1 MFVIDHK
8 ETVSWFNTISS
19 GIHTSLGSYRLNT
32 VWSYLR
38 YPDQL
43 VVVYQYWAGIQCG
56 LTSGIQTSL
65 WSYQYWA
72 GILYSVVFPQVSRPS
87 CGRTSTEQEN
97 SVVLPQVSRPACGRT
112 STEQEYTIQCGLTSG
127 IQTSLWSYQYC
138 STHRLVVMIWFLRF
152 CKTNLAVLYTTVVNT
167 LLLYKVHSERSQ
179 FCYSTY
185 PCTLLWWYSW
195 SLKISWHTPVKGV

>member
-72 GILYSVVFPQVSRPS
+72 GIHYTVWSHLRYPDQLVVVPVLLHPQV
-87 CGRTSTEQEN
+87 GGHDL
-97 SVVLPQVSRPACGRT
+97 VPQVLQNKFSCT
-112 STEQEYTIQCGLTSG
+112 VYYSSEYTLTVQS
-127 IQTSLWSYQYC
+127 TLWTKSVLLQHVPMY
-138 STHRLVVMIWFLRF
+138 SAMMVFMEFENLVTHSR
-152 CKTNLAVLYTTVVNT
+152 
-167 LLLYKVHSERSQ
+167 
-179 FCYSTY
+179 
-185 PCTLLWWYSW
+185 
-195 SLKISWHTPVKGV
+195 